1 MRAVRARPPNNSHQP
16 QAPASRD
23 RRAEGFSKIMP
34 AKILVADDE
43 PNIVRLLRLYLRNE
57 GYDVVAAA
65 DGREALDRFSHE
77 SPDLVVLDLMMPEL
91 GGFEVCTEIRKHSSV
106 PVLILTAR
114 SDDVDKIVGLEM
126 GADDYITKPFN
137 PREVVARVKAALR
150 RRNWDRNEDVAD
162 SAVSVGNVTL
172 DPASR
177 DVTVE
182 GERVKLRQREFE
194 LLHAFLRHPNVV
206 LDRERLL
213 SMVWGQDYYGDT
225 RTIDVHVAWLRDKL
239 GAADAKIE
247 TVWGVGYKLVP
258 ASEAA

>member
-1 MRAVRARPPNNSHQP
+1 
-16 QAPASRD
+16 
-23 RRAEGFSKIMP
+23 MP
-34 AKILVADDE
+34 VKILVADDE

-65 DGREALDRFSHE
+65 DGREALDRFRQE
-77 SPDLVVLDLMMPEL
+77 SPDLVLLDLMMPEL
-91 GGFEVCTEIRKHSSV
+91 GDYEVCTQIRKQSNV
-106 PVLILTAR
+106 PVLMLTAR
-114 SDDVDKIVGLEM
+114 SDDVDKIVGIEM

-150 RRNWDRNEDVAD
+150 RREWDRSGEDDHDAITI
-162 SAVSVGNVTL
+162 GNVHL

-177 DVTVE
+177 DVTVD
-182 GERVKLRQREFE
+182 GDRVKLRQREFD
-194 LLHAFLRHPNVV
+194 LFHAFLRNPNVV

-239 GAADAKIE
+239 REAEPKIE
-247 TVWGVGYKLVP
+247 TVWGVGYKLMP
-258 ASEAA
+258 AGDAG

>member
-1 MRAVRARPPNNSHQP
+1 
-16 QAPASRD
+16 
-23 RRAEGFSKIMP
+23 MP

-57 GYDVVAAA
+57 GYDIVAAS
-65 DGREALDRFSHE
+65 DGREALDRFHSE
-77 SPDLVVLDLMMPEL
+77 SPDLVLLDLMMPEL
-91 GGFEVCTEIRKHSSV
+91 GGFEVCSEIRKVSSV
-106 PVLILTAR
+106 PVLMLTAR
-114 SDDVDKIVGLEM
+114 SEDVDKIVGLEM

-150 RRNWDRNEDVAD
+150 RRDWDRVEESEHEA
-162 SAVSVGNVTL
+162 AVEVGNVQL

-177 DVTVE
+177 DVTVD
-182 GERVKLRQREFE
+182 GTLVKLRQREFD
-194 LLHAFLRHPNVV
+194 LLHAFLRHPNIV

-239 GAADAKIE
+239 SAADAKIE

-258 ASEAA
+258 ASVAA

>member
-1 MRAVRARPPNNSHQP
+1 
-16 QAPASRD
+16 
-23 RRAEGFSKIMP
+23 MP

-57 GYDVVAAA
+57 GYDVVAAGN
-65 DGREALDRFSHE
+65 GREALERFHHDA
-77 SPDLVVLDLMMPEL
+77 PDLVLLDLMMPEL
-91 GGFEVCTEIRKHSSV
+91 GGFEVCSEIRRESNV
-106 PVLILTAR
+106 PVLMLTAR
-114 SDDVDKIVGLEM
+114 SEDVDKIVGLEM

-150 RRNWDRNEDVAD
+150 RREWDRSTEAERDAITI
-162 SAVSVGNVTL
+162 GNVHL

-177 DVTVE
+177 DVTVD
-182 GERVKLRQREFE
+182 GNRVKLRQREFD

-213 SMVWGQDYYGDT
+213 SLVWGQDYYGDT

-239 GAADAKIE
+239 SEAEPKIE

-258 ASEAA
+258 AGDPD